1 MDLERDVLIQG
12 MQYEITKALAAQKES
27 GFIQYD
33 PCDEVPVPADDGAY
47 SVANTKFKVG
57 VRKPLTPKEKS
68 KRLQKRRL
76 AKQAR
81 RAGR

>member
-1 MDLERDVLIQG
+1 MNLERDVLIQG

-33 PCDEVPVPADDGAY
+33 PCDKLDIRSVEVFGGA
-47 SVANTKFKVG
+47 SDAKLRAG
-57 VRKPLTPKEKS
+57 ERKPLTSKEKS